1 MEVLGSCFVHYH
13 CPSNVPWFQ
22 IFFSH
27 VMQVVGMLREVIFTK
42 RVGIP
47 VKNMDENR
55 EVLASVIAN
64 RLLKQ
69 LSNMKAC
76 EYGYLLAVTKL
87 ISIGEGDNNFSS
99 QHILF
104 PVDFRC
110 RTFIPV
116 DGEVM
121 TGIVHKINECGVFLK
136 SGPMNMVYLSSRLM
150 PNYYFVSGE
159 NPIYMREDSS
169 KIEVGVV
176 LRYMVFAVKWVEDRW
191 REFRVLATIDAD
203 GLGPVSLNGLDGID
217 L

>member
-1 MEVLGSCFVHYH
+1 
-13 CPSNVPWFQ
+13 
-22 IFFSH
+22 
-27 VMQVVGMLREVIFTK
+27 MLREVIFTFK
-42 RVGIP
+42 VGIP
-47 VKNMDENR
+47 IKNLDKNK

-87 ISIGEGDNNFSS
+87 ISIGRGDNKFSS

-104 PVDFRC
+104 PVDFCC
-110 RTFIPV
+110 RIFTPM

-121 TGIVHKINECGVFLK
+121 TGIVHKINDRGVFLK
-136 SGPMNMVYLSSRLM
+136 SGPMNMVYLSARLM
-150 PNYYFVSGE
+150 PNYHYVLGE
-159 NPIYMREDSS
+159 NPAFVRDDSS
-169 KIEVGVV
+169 KIEIGVV
-176 LRYMVFAVKWVEDRW
+176 LRYMVFAVKWIEDRW
-191 REFRVLATIDAD
+191 REFRVLASIDAD